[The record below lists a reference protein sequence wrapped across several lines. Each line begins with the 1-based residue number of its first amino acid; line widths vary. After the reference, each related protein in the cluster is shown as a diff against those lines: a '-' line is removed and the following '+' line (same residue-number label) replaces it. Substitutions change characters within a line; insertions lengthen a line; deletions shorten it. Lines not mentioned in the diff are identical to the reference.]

1 MRSRPTVL
9 TEGPIAPTLF
19 AFALPILLGN
29 VLQSLNGSVNSVWVG
44 RFLGEAALT
53 ATSNANTVLFLL
65 LGGAFGVSM
74 AATILVAQHVGAGR
88 PAEARRVVG
97 ASAAFF
103 SAVAIALAVVGAL
116 ATDPLLAAMHTPP
129 DAVPY
134 ARAYLR
140 IIFAALPFLYLYTYV
155 MAVLRGAGDSRTPF
169 RFLLLSVGLDIALNP
184 LFIFGL
190 GPVPR
195 LGIAG
200 SALATLVANAVSFT
214 ALLAYL
220 YRTRNPL
227 CLRGGDLALLR
238 FDAAIIATLLRKGL
252 PMGLQMVVI
261 SANAVAMITLV
272 NRFGSDTTAAY
283 GAAWQLWN
291 YVQMP
296 AFALGAA
303 VSSMAAQNVGAGRW
317 DRVARTARTGV
328 LFVCLATGSVV
339 LLLVAIDGAAL
350 RLFLPA
356 GHAVEIA
363 RHVNLVAAPSWI
375 FFGISMVLFGV
386 VRSTGAVV
394 TPVVV
399 LFFALWIV
407 RLPFAMLLLPS
418 WGADAIWWSFPL
430 ASVVSASL
438 AIAYYRFGGWRRAR
452 MLPAAATA
460 APPQPQP
467 AAQALPGDESARG

>member
-1 MRSRPTVL
+1 MRPPPTAL
-9 TEGPIAPTLF
+9 TEGPIARTLF
-19 AFALPILLGN
+19 TFALPILLGN
-29 VLQSLNGSVNSVWVG
+29 VLQSLNGSVNAVWVG
-44 RFLGEAALT
+44 KFLGEAALT

-65 LGGAFGVSM
+65 LGGAFGVAM
-74 AATILVAQHVGAGR
+74 AATILVAQHVGAQR
-88 PAEARRVVG
+88 LAEARRVVG

-103 SAVAIALAVVGAL
+103 GAVALALALVGAL
-116 ATDPLLAAMHTPP
+116 AADALLAAMRTPA
-129 DAVPY
+129 DAVPF
-134 ARAYLR
+134 ARSYLR

-169 RFLLLSVGLDIALNP
+169 RFLLLSVGLDIGLNP

-200 SALATLVANAVSFT
+200 SALATLVANAISFG
-214 ALLAYL
+214 ALVAYL

-227 CLRGGDLALLR
+227 CLRGGELALLR
-238 FDAAIIATLLRKGL
+238 FDGQIIATLLRKGL

-272 NRFGSDTTAAY
+272 NRFGSDTAAAY

-317 DRVARTARTGV
+317 DRVARTARTG
-328 LFVCLATGSVV
+328 LWFVCLATGSSVV
-339 LLLVAIDGAAL
+339 LLIAIDAYAL

-363 RHVNLVAAPSWI
+363 RHVNLVVAPS
-375 FFGISMVLFGV
+375 FVTFGISMVLFGV
-386 VRSTGAVV
+386 VRSTGAVMA
-394 TPVVV
+394 PVVV
-399 LFFALWIV
+399 LFLALWVV
-407 RLPFAMLLLPS
+407 RMPFANLLLPRL
-418 WGADAIWWSFPL
+418 GADAIWYSFPL
-430 ASVVSASL
+430 ASLVAATL

-452 MLPAAATA
+452 LLPAAPA
-460 APPQPQP
+460 APG
-467 AAQALPGDESARG
+467 A

>member
-1 MRSRPTVL
+1 MRPNSTVL
-9 TEGPIAPTLF
+9 TEGPIARTLY
-19 AFALPILLGN
+19 AFALPMLLGN
-29 VLQSLNGSVNSVWVG
+29 VLQSLNGSVNSIWVG
-44 RFLGEAALT
+44 KFLGEAALT
-53 ATSNANTVLFLL
+53 ATSNANSVMFLL

-74 AATILVAQHVGAGR
+74 AATILVAQHVGAQR
-88 PAEARRVVG
+88 LDAARRVVG

-103 SAVAIALAVVGAL
+103 AAVAIALAAVGAL
-116 ATDPLLAAMHTPP
+116 TADRLLAAMHTPA
-129 DAVPY
+129 DAVPF

-190 GPVPR
+190 GPVPK

-200 SALATLVANAVSFT
+200 SALATLVANAASFA
-214 ALLAYL
+214 ALVAYL
-220 YRTRNPL
+220 YRTQNPL
-227 CLRGGDLALLR
+227 CLRGADLALLR
-238 FDAAIIATLLRKGL
+238 FDGEIIATLLRKGL

-261 SANAVAMITLV
+261 SANGVAMITLV

-283 GAAWQLWN
+283 GAALQLWT

-328 LFVCLATGSVV
+328 VFVCLATGSVV
-339 LLLVAIDGAAL
+339 LLLAAIDGYAL
-350 RLFLPA
+350 RLFLPS

-363 RHVNLVAAPSWI
+363 RHVNLIAAPSWV

-394 TPVVV
+394 PPVLV
-399 LFFALWIV
+399 LFFALWVV
-407 RLPFAMLLLPS
+407 RLPFAHALLPR

-430 ASVVSASL
+430 ASLVAASL
-438 AIAYYRFGGWRRAR
+438 AVAYYRWGGWRRAR
-452 MLPAAATA
+452 MSGESGAAA
-460 APPQPQP
+460 
-467 AAQALPGDESARG
+467 SAR

>member
-1 MRSRPTVL
+1 MRPQPTTL

-19 AFALPILLGN
+19 TFALPILLGN

-44 RFLGEAALT
+44 KFLGEAALT
-53 ATSNANTVLFLL
+53 ATSNANTVMFLL
-65 LGGAFGVSM
+65 LGGAFGVAM
-74 AATILVAQHVGAGR
+74 AATILVAQHVGAQR
-88 PAEARRVVG
+88 LEAARRVVG

-103 SAVAIALAVVGAL
+103 ATVALALALVGAL
-116 ATDPLLAAMHTPP
+116 AADTLLAAMHTPA
-129 DAVPY
+129 DAVPF

-169 RFLLLSVGLDIALNP
+169 RFLLLSVGLDIGLNP

-200 SALATLVANAVSFT
+200 SALATLIANAVSFG
-214 ALLAYL
+214 ALVAYL

-238 FDAAIIATLLRKGL
+238 FDGAIIATLLRKGL

-272 NRFGSDTTAAY
+272 NRFGSDTAAAY

-291 YVQMP
+291 YLQMP

-317 DRVARTARTGV
+317 DRVARTARTGL
-328 LFVCLATGSVV
+328 LFVCLATGSIV
-339 LLLVAIDGAAL
+339 LLLVAIDKYAL
-350 RLFLPA
+350 RLFLPP

-363 RHVNLVAAPSWI
+363 RHVNLIAAPSWVLL
-375 FFGISMVLFGV
+375 GIAMVLFGV
-386 VRSTGAVV
+386 VRSTGAVMA
-394 TPVVV
+394 PVVV
-399 LFFALWIV
+399 MFFALWIV
-407 RLPFAMLLLPS
+407 RVPFANLLLPRL
-418 WGADAIWWSFPL
+418 GADAIWWSFPL
-430 ASVVSASL
+430 ASLVAATL
-438 AIAYYRFGGWRRAR
+438 AIAYYRFGGWRHAR
-452 MLPAAATA
+452 LTPAV
-460 APPQPQP
+460 P
-467 AAQALPGDESARG
+467 AVPEL

>member
-1 MRSRPTVL
+1 MRPRTAAL

-44 RFLGEAALT
+44 KFLGEAALT

-65 LGGAFGVSM
+65 LGGAFGVAM

-88 PAEARRVVG
+88 LAAARAVVG

-103 SAVAIALAVVGAL
+103 ATVAVALAALGAL
-116 ATDPLLAAMHTPP
+116 AAGPLLDAMHTPP

-184 LFIFGL
+184 LFIFGA
-190 GPVPR
+190 GPLPR

-200 SALATLVANAVSFT
+200 SALATLVANAVSFV
-214 ALLAYL
+214 ALVVHL

-227 CLRGGDLALLR
+227 CLRGSDLALLH
-238 FDAAIIATLLRKGL
+238 FDGAIIATLLRKGL

-261 SANAVAMITLV
+261 SANAVAMISLV

-317 DRVARTARTGV
+317 DRVARTARTGL
-328 LFVCLATGSVV
+328 LFVVLTTGSVV
-339 LLLVAIDGAAL
+339 LLLVAVDAPAL
-350 RLFLPA
+350 RLFLPP

-363 RHVNLVAAPSWI
+363 RHVNLVAAPSWV

-386 VRSTGAVV
+386 VRSTGAVMA
-394 TPVVV
+394 PVAV
-399 LFFALWIV
+399 LFVALWVV
-407 RLPFAMLLLPS
+407 RLPFATLLLPRF
-418 WGADAIWWSFPL
+418 GADAIWWSFPL
-430 ASVVSASL
+430 ASLVAAGL

-452 MLPAAATA
+452 MMKA
-460 APPQPQP
+460 APPEP
-467 AAQALPGDESARG
+467 AP